1 MRNLMLS
8 ACLLKRYLRESAK
21 PLWPNAWNIV
31 LATLKS
37 GSTFHP
43 CFLWKYRFITF
54 DTGDEYL
61 IFARSYNWLS
71 VREFSLFDIF
81 PKQNRQIGIQFF
93 FPLRTTT
100 KFPYNF
106 SVSRTIFE
114 SKRSPSS
121 RKGRDRISKTRS
133 SSKLF
138 PLDYLSRLHRD
149 TKTCPNVNN
158 ERGRDA
164 ISRTRNVVPGANGNP
179 IMLEG
184 RKSIKTIMQ

>member
-8 ACLLKRYLRESAK
+8 ACLLKRYLGESAK

-43 CFLWKYRFITF
+43 CFLWKYRFIHSTPVTNIWYSLDRIIDF
-54 DTGDEYL
+54 P
-61 IFARSYNWLS
+61 S
-71 VREFSLFDIF
+71 VNFCLFDILFRNKIAKLEYNSSFLFKQQQF
-81 PKQNRQIGIQFF
+81 PDNFRIKKILLLLSKKVETRFRKRAPPQNYF
-93 FPLRTTT
+93 
-100 KFPYNF
+100 
-106 SVSRTIFE
+106 
-114 SKRSPSS
+114 PSS
-121 RKGRDRISKTRS
+121 IIC
-133 SSKLF
+133 
-138 PLDYLSRLHRD
+138 LDYIETIRRRVRMW
-149 TKTCPNVNN
+149 TT
-158 ERGRDA
+158 RDA